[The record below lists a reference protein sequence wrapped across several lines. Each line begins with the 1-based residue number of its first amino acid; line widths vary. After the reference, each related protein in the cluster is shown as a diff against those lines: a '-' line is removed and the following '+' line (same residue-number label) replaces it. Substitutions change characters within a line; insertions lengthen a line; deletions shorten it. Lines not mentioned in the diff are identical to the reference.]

1 MTTRPKPVFPFQ
13 TIAFLLSVAFLGS
26 GCVAF
31 NVGEPETF
39 THVETIREL
48 SAEPTRVVV
57 LSGTARLE
65 NRGLTVGV
73 GLDADVNETFNVQ
86 SHTQTIVARKQK
98 RLAIGLFP
106 GAAEV
111 FCMPEGALQSGL
123 FAIEAGWD
131 NSPPYHLIY
140 EGEPPN
146 ETLSYI
152 LAFPYY
158 TVGSFGIIPAL
169 ATLQTLLFE
178 PFSGWSC
185 SHDFFDGEEIKCGHI
200 PKTGA
205 PYWDVSKSTKLQT
218 LNRFPEDVRKQ
229 IGVLTCFDGVSY
241 HGTQFTRSS
250 MNVGHWGLVG
260 CHKYIALFIDPVKY
274 GYKSLA
280 GEETKKRTNVS
291 VSGPYIIEFSIPELG
306 HNDWKRISSSDTRAT
321 FALPAVERDCTVE
334 AVVSFR
340 EDNTANGL
348 DASGFTRQ
356 ALAKAAGRQ
365 WRFDVAL
372 KGTGNRPPPPPPP
385 SPPEKLYDGIT
396 ITPLDEGKYLVK
408 VTVRDTSKT
417 FTVLH
422 LIKAEVQRLAREDF
436 RSRHPGEPAQFVREH
451 MRYETEDNGRI
462 LAFTGWV
469 FSVRPVEDENN
480 RHHYDPDSRRG
491 CVRLRVTGGIPAAE
505 AERWAHE
512 NIGEI
517 VKYKNVVLEPGQ
529 APPPG
534 ARYRSLGESFEN
546 GVLTVEFE
554 ALQ

>member
-1 MTTRPKPVFPFQ
+1 MRRAPGSFARSF
-13 TIAFLLSVAFLGS
+13 ALFLSAAFLGS

-39 THVETIREL
+39 TNRERIVETSPTPVRIEIL
-48 SAEPTRVVV
+48 SADAQLQPSGAEAVVCLGV
-57 LSGTARLE
+57 AMQEEFEKREHTE
-65 NRGLTVGV
+65 TVTV
-73 GLDADVNETFNVQ
+73 
-86 SHTQTIVARKQK
+86 RKQK
-98 RLAIGLFP
+98 RLSIGLFP
-106 GAAEV
+106 GAAEFMFV
-111 FCMPEGALQSGL
+111 PNGALKPDIDSR
-123 FAIEAGWD
+123 W
-131 NSPPYHLIY
+131 
-140 EGEPPN
+140 
-146 ETLSYI
+146 
-152 LAFPYY
+152 
-158 TVGSFGIIPAL
+158 VR
-169 ATLQTLLFE
+169 
-178 PFSGWSC
+178 
-185 SHDFFDGEEIKCGHI
+185 
-200 PKTGA
+200 KTGDPPRGLYA
-205 PYWDVSKSTKLQT
+205 RDPRNGFGHFIGLE
-218 LNRFPEDVRKQ
+218 LM
-229 IGVLTCFDGVSY
+229 GVLICGVPICLSTIDSLVYAPFDDWRCGGHEFVDPARIVRSGNVYDADSPKLRALLKFSNKERNKIGINTCFYQIDRCIY
-241 HGTQFTRSS
+241 RGTSGESIAT
-250 MNVGHWGLVG
+250 HTGLVG
-260 CHKYIALFIDPVKY
+260 IHKH
-274 GYKSLA
+274 LA
-280 GEETKKRTNVS
+280 VFVDGPTVGPSTVIGTETKRRSAFAN
-291 VSGPYIIEFSIPELG
+291 GPFIAEFSIPELN
-306 HNDWKRISSSDTRAT
+306 HNDWRCVSARDTQAT

-480 RHHYDPDSRRG
+480 GHHYDPDSRRG

>member
-1 MTTRPKPVFPFQ
+1 MRQILGRFARGAALTV
-13 TIAFLLSVAFLGS
+13 AAAFLGS

-39 THVETIREL
+39 TNRERIVETSPTPVRIEIL
-48 SAEPTRVVV
+48 SADAQLQPGGAEAVVCLGV
-57 LSGTARLE
+57 AMQEEFEKREHTE
-65 NRGLTVGV
+65 TVTV
-73 GLDADVNETFNVQ
+73 
-86 SHTQTIVARKQK
+86 RKQK
-98 RLAIGLFP
+98 RLSIGLFP
-106 GAAEV
+106 GAAEFMFV
-111 FCMPEGALQSGL
+111 PRGALQPIFESGW
-123 FAIEAGWD
+123 ARKT
-131 NSPPYHLIY
+131 
-140 EGEPPN
+140 GEPSRGLYAYNPRN
-146 ETLSYI
+146 NMGKYVGFELVSVLS
-152 LAFPYY
+152 F
-158 TVGSFGIIPAL
+158 
-169 ATLQTLLFE
+169 
-178 PFSGWSC
+178 
-185 SHDFFDGEEIKCGHI
+185 
-200 PKTGA
+200 
-205 PYWDVSKSTKLQT
+205 
-218 LNRFPEDVRKQ
+218 
-229 IGVLTCFDGVSY
+229 GVLTSFQTVSSLLCAPFDDWRCGGHEFVDPTRIIQSGNVYDADSPKLRALLRFSKAERNRIGINTCFHQIDKSSD
-241 HGTQFTRSS
+241 HG
-250 MNVGHWGLVG
+250 NAGHPFITHLGLVG
-260 CHKYIALFIDPVKY
+260 IHKH
-274 GYKSLA
+274 LA
-280 GEETKKRTNVS
+280 VFVDGPTVGPSTVIGTETKRRS
-291 VSGPYIIEFSIPELG
+291 AFASGPFIAELSIPELG

-436 RSRHPGEPAQFVREH
+436 RSRHPGEPAEFIRET
-451 MRYETEDNGRI
+451 MRYETEAGGRI

-480 RHHYDPDSRRG
+480 GHHYDPDSRRG

-517 VKYKNVVLEPGQ
+517 VKYKNVGLEPGQ